1 MYLMK
6 FIIEFKS
13 IILIFFVFLQ
23 VRMFLKKLP
32 EN

>member
-1 MYLMK
+1 MYFMK

-23 VRMFLKKLP
+23 VRMFLKKLR